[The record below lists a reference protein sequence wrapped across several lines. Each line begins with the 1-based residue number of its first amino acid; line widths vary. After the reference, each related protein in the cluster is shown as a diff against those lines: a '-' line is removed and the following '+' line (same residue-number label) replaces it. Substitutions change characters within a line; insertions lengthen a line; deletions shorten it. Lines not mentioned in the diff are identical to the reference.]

1 MKISSI
7 IGALACG
14 FLVVTF
20 AIAQTPSKDDL
31 RGEISLL
38 KQIVQNQEKRI
49 SALEKTTADLKASQD
64 PPQQKETSNSESLTP
79 GDWKV
84 PSNWDRVVLGMSLEQ
99 ITEILGR
106 STSYSTS
113 YDSSSV
119 GSGVTLFY
127 QGDVSGSGYVSGN
140 VKFFENRVTQINK
153 PVF

>member
-1 MKISSI
+1 MKISSV

-14 FLVVTF
+14 FFVVTF
-20 AIAQTPSKDDL
+20 AVAQTPSKDDL
-31 RGEISLL
+31 RAEMSIL

-49 SALEKTTADLKASQD
+49 AALGRTIAELKASQN
-64 PPQQKETSNSESLTP
+64 PPQQKETSKSESLTP

-99 ITEILGR
+99 VTEILGR
-106 STSYSTS
+106 STNQSL
-113 YDSSSV
+113 SV
-119 GSGVTLFY
+119 GSAVTLFY
-127 QGDVSGSGYVSGN
+127 EGDVSGSGYVSGN